1 MLFHTRKHARS
12 NKIVADVF
20 QRTAAKHPHKVAVIF
35 EQKTWTFQEVEEYS
49 NRIANYFKSQG
60 YQKGEVVALLLEN
73 SPEFICTWLGLS
85 KLGVITALINTN
97 LRLDSLWHCISVA
110 NVRAII
116 FGIDF
121 SGNNNFLGLQS
132 LQGLLSSFDKL

>member
-1 MLFHTRKHARS
+1 MLFYTRKHARS

-20 QRTAAKHPHKVAVIF
+20 QRTAAKHPYKVAVIF

-121 SGNNNFLGLQS
+121 AGNNNFWGLQS
-132 LQGLLSSFDKL
+132 LQGLLISSDKL